1 MDSLRRDEY
10 AIDALELKAL
20 SVPSA
25 LLFLLGVEC
34 DAALCIATAGT
45 KRKVSVQFPLLGEQA
60 RKLLELCGARLNLT
74 CTHSAASS
82 ILEGVGTLPV
92 LRYVDFLPGQLHM
105 DEVLASLG
113 IAKPRTQ
120 PSIVSGSTNTFTAAF
135 IDYAPYAND
144 DLFADLSNG
153 QGFCMT
159 LERGVSLATHSHLV
173 AIRFKSGKGNSSDNI
188 RQFQRYCGWN
198 TFDLRFDDEGPKC
211 ATGVVVMPSVQDAMD
226 LFEKY
231 EDEDSDDDDADALR
245 FSIRPVAP
253 LVAVPFV
260 EDAQLRKF
268 RLSHW
273 SYVLDFWGTF
283 PKTRRCVMV
292 SNLYEKATLPEV
304 IKLFEGLSIVDSALV
319 EDASPFRRR
328 RAFVTFSDDAT
339 CREALGMDGKNTH
352 GKALRIQAAPPFVD
366 ASRRGALVRSRSPSP
381 SPLITPAMKS
391 GRSPSPIPDLALPA
405 AVSPAQKFSSSE
417 LPPARPLSAAKGKTP
432 KVSPAMPPSQVTAQ
446 AKSATSPAPT
456 KPVESPSPS
465 VPPATATTDDDA
477 PKKTPGMNAA
487 AKEFVPKFAM
497 SPLVGSSSPPPYVP
511 SGSLPPP
518 YIPQSPLPPPAYSP
532 PPPYIPT
539 PQSTPSQPAAV
550 SLAPPAY
557 SLPPPYHPGQRSPQ
571 TTAAPPNYA
580 PPAEALKK
588 D

>member
-1 MDSLRRDEY
+1 MDNLRRDEY

-34 DAALCIATAGT
+34 DAALCIATVGT
-45 KRKVSVQFPLLGEQA
+45 KRKVSLKFPLLGEQA
-60 RKLLELCGARLNLT
+60 RKLLELCGARLNLK
-74 CTHSAASS
+74 CVHSDAFST
-82 ILEGVGTLPV
+82 LEGVGTLPV

-113 IAKPRTQ
+113 ISKPRTQ
-120 PSIVSGSTNTFTAAF
+120 PTAVSGSANTFTASF
-135 IDYAPYAND
+135 IDYAPYVND
-144 DLFADLSNG
+144 DPFVDLSNG

-159 LERGVSLATHSHLV
+159 LERGVSLATHSHLI
-173 AIRFKSGKGNSSDNI
+173 AIRFKSGKGNSSENI

-231 EDEDSDDDDADALR
+231 EDEDSDDDDADALK

-268 RLSHW
+268 RQSHW
-273 SYVLDFWGTF
+273 SYVLDFWNTF
-283 PKTRRCVMV
+283 PKTRHCVMV

-304 IKLFEGLSIVDSALV
+304 IKLFEGLSITDSALV

-328 RAFVTFSDDAT
+328 RAFVTFSDDST

-405 AVSPAQKFSSSE
+405 AVSPAQKFSSTE
-417 LPPARPLSAAKGKTP
+417 LPPAKPLAAAKGKTP
-432 KVSPAMPPSQVTAQ
+432 KVSPAMPPAQ
-446 AKSATSPAPT
+446 ASAQKTPLVSPQPT
-456 KPVESPSPS
+456 
-465 VPPATATTDDDA
+465 PPACHCC
-477 PKKTPGMNAA
+477 
-487 AKEFVPKFAM
+487 
-497 SPLVGSSSPPPYVP
+497 SSCTRK
-511 SGSLPPP
+511 
-518 YIPQSPLPPPAYSP
+518 ACRR
-532 PPPYIPT
+532 
-539 PQSTPSQPAAV
+539 
-550 SLAPPAY
+550 
-557 SLPPPYHPGQRSPQ
+557 QRKHC
-571 TTAAPPNYA
+571 T
-580 PPAEALKK
+580 
-588 D
+588 